1 MNTCSNSVLR
11 AVERHSAEGLTA
23 AKHGQLRE
31 LARAVSRER
40 NSYIADYWPARYSA
54 SILLRSRF
62 LADERRKIGWADNSL
77 SAHFNRVTLLSA
89 LAILK
94 SSWRAALVSAH
105 SQILA
110 DRSLTDDE
118 KSWMCRVIGN
128 PSRLQR
134 SLHGETPHLA
144 GVLAATL
151 NEGRL
156 SRRLRR
162 LVLRSRGS
170 MPRTDSDWFDVDTN
184 LYRIFTRPED
194 RRFHGAW
201 LAVTTTTRGHRVR
214 IPLAGPGLA
223 EFAPHTDKANSK
235 PGLRVEVGE
244 RIRFRLA
251 ARVPIKREG
260 GAIEAGIDLG
270 YRTLLTVS
278 TGDAERAQSYG
289 AQAHW
294 EIREVVSARERRIK
308 NRQRLEAYER
318 SVRNT
323 DARKAAR
330 IRRNNLHRTKSIR
343 ESRRE
348 RNRLKE
354 TIGRELNRFFSEHP
368 EIGVIHAE
376 NLDFRRRRRPKPFN
390 RLIRRWQY
398 GYLGRHL
405 ALKAQLH
412 GVRLN
417 VVNPAWTS
425 VTCPRCGYLSREN
438 RRADLFECGPCGY
451 AASADAVAATN
462 ILRRGSDRA
471 ITRFTS
477 SLAAKRILEERWRS
491 ALSGGAWG
499 SPDRNDRDRSTSRE
513 QRSSLTSTAPIPF

>member
-1 MNTCSNSVLR
+1 
-11 AVERHSAEGLTA
+11 VERHSAEGLTA
-23 AKHGQLRE
+23 AKRTQVRG
-31 LARAVSRER
+31 LAATVSRER
-40 NSYIADYWPARYSA
+40 NKYIADYWPARHAA
-54 SILLRSRF
+54 SILTRSRR
-62 LADERRKIGWADNSL
+62 LADERRKKGWADNPL

-94 SSWRAALVSAH
+94 GSWRAALASAQVEIFLDH
-105 SQILA
+105 G
-110 DRSLTDDE
+110 LTEHE
-118 KSWMCRVIGN
+118 KSWMRRVVAN
-128 PSRLQR
+128 PLWLQL
-134 SLHGETPHLA
+134 SLDGETPRLA
-144 GVLAATL
+144 HATAGL
-151 NEGRL
+151 DERRL
-156 SRRLRR
+156 SRRVRQ

-170 MPRTDSDWFDVDTN
+170 MPRTANDWFDVDTN
-184 LYRIFTRPED
+184 LYRIFSRPED

-201 LAVTTTTRGHRVR
+201 LALTTTTRGRRVQ
-214 IPLAGPGLA
+214 IPLAGPGLT
-223 EFAPHTDKANSK
+223 EFAAHTDQANSK
-235 PGLRVEVGE
+235 PGLRVEVRE
-244 RIRFRLA
+244 RICFRLA
-251 ARVPIKREG
+251 ARVPITSDR
-260 GAIEAGIDLG
+260 GATEAGIDLG
-270 YRTLLTVS
+270 YRNLLTVS
-278 TGDAERAQSYG
+278 TGEVEGARTYG
-289 AQAHW
+289 TQAHW

-308 NRQRLEAYER
+308 DKQRLQAYER

-330 IRRNNLHRTKSIR
+330 IRRNNLGRTKSGR
-343 ESRRE
+343 ASRRE

-354 TIGRELNRFFSEHP
+354 TIGRELNRLFAEHP

-376 NLDFRRRRRPKPFN
+376 NLDFRRRRRPAPFN
-390 RLIRRWQY
+390 RLIRRWQH
-398 GYLGRHL
+398 GYLTRHL

-425 VTCPRCGYLSREN
+425 VTCPRCGYLSSEN

-451 AASADAVAATN
+451 AASADGVAATN

-477 SLAAKRILEERWRS
+477 SLEAKRILEGRWRS

-513 QRSSLTSTAPIPF
+513 QRSSLTSTAPVPLQPSPQ